1 MEDSDQ
7 MYTNVQHRA
16 MRHFERVAAAHAQSV
31 RHVRSTQCDAT
42 APLDTR
48 QRAREH
54 GRPNASRGRSTA
66 TPCHNGQPP
75 QNRCR
80 PMSRRLLVTN
90 ALPYANGP
98 LHLGHLLGY
107 IQADVWVRAQRMQGN
122 EAIYVCA
129 DDAHGTPIMLAAEK
143 AGLSPE
149 NYIEGIRVGHEA
161 DFAAFGVAFD
171 H

>member
-1 MEDSDQ
+1 
-7 MYTNVQHRA
+7 
-16 MRHFERVAAAHAQSV
+16 
-31 RHVRSTQCDAT
+31 
-42 APLDTR
+42 
-48 QRAREH
+48 
-54 GRPNASRGRSTA
+54 
-66 TPCHNGQPP
+66 
-75 QNRCR
+75 
-80 PMSRRLLVTN
+80 MSRRLLVTN

-149 NYIEGIRVGHEA
+149 AFIEGIRAGHEA
-161 DFAAFGVAFD
+161 DFADFHFSYDNYHTTHSDENRELASMIYTRLRDSGYIAKRD
-171 H
+171 IKQLYDPD